1 MQCKKVV
8 LHCSELLWINRDS
21 EEGAWPRGDCGG
33 KDPRFLD
40 GAGDVGLEISDLCA
54 ISDIEYVITL
64 PYLYVLNQ

>member
-1 MQCKKVV
+1 MKKGPGPHVEK
-8 LHCSELLWINRDS
+8 LAPSKEPTA
-21 EEGAWPRGDCGG
+21 EGDCGG

-40 GAGDVGLEISDLCA
+40 GAGDVGLETSNLCA